1 MFIEKLKNAD
11 PINLSGNRLLLYYFN
26 NLISFDLVHN
36 VLPFLSVNCGEEGEA
51 DS

>member
-11 PINLSGNRLLLYYFN
+11 PINLSGNRLLLYYFY
-26 NLISFDLVHN
+26 NLISIDLVHN
-36 VLPFLSVNCGEEGEA
+36 ILPFLSVNGGEEGEA